1 MSNLFS
7 SELQRINRYNFDD
20 LLKVVT
26 EWNEPEQ
33 VRRDLL
39 AIYFHAVQAIFND
52 GCSIGTLADS
62 FSTLQEIIEAL
73 DTVGNVKDA
82 KFAVINK

>member
-1 MSNLFS
+1 MSNIFS
-7 SELQRINRYNFDD
+7 SELQRINRYNFDN

-39 AIYFHAVQAIFND
+39 AIYFHAAQVSFNE

-62 FSTLQEIIEAL
+62 FATLQAIIEAL

>member
-7 SELQRINRYNFDD
+7 SELQRINRYNLDD
-20 LLKVVT
+20 LYKVVT
-26 EWNEPEQ
+26 QWNDPEE

-39 AIYFHAVQAIFND
+39 AIYFHAAQSVFNENNPC
-52 GCSIGTLADS
+52 GNLANA
-62 FSTLQEIIEAL
+62 FMTLQEVIEAL